1 MRTWLKRIGIG
12 AAATFFILSITAA
25 ISYALLPTPKS
36 DPLVDRQGVTLDAE
50 TERKLVEVVFE
61 AARQNDEQTID
72 EYLKE
77 DFSPNVRNDR
87 GDTLLTVAA
96 YRGSDRVVNRLLY
109 EASLDLEAR
118 NRMGLTAVA
127 AASFQGHDAILE
139 ELLRCGAD
147 PNAGNGLGQTA
158 VMFAAIAGRTSAIRI
173 LSEAGANLDARDAS
187 GNTPDSLARGQGGE
201 AVAAFVLDQRKKA
214 EAGR

>member
-1 MRTWLKRIGIG
+1 MRTWLKRMGIG
-12 AAATFFILSITAA
+12 SAALFLAVSAVGGAWYAT
-25 ISYALLPTPKS
+25 LPTPKS
-36 DPLVDRQGVTLDAE
+36 APLVDRQGVKLDEA
-50 TERKLVEVVFE
+50 TERKLVEIVFE
-61 AARQNDEQTID
+61 AARQNDERTID

-77 DFSPNVRNDR
+77 GFSPNVRSDR

-96 YRGSDRVVNRLLY
+96 YRGSDRVVTRLLY
-109 EASLDLEAR
+109 EESLDLEAR

-147 PNAGNGLGQTA
+147 PDAGNGLGQTA
-158 VMFAAIAGRTSAIRI
+158 VMFAALAGRTSAIRI
-173 LSEAGANLDARDAS
+173 LSEAGADLEARDAH

-201 AVAAFVLDQRKKA
+201 EVAAFVLDQRAKSDSEK
-214 EAGR
+214 

>member
-1 MRTWLKRIGIG
+1 MRTWLKRISVG
-12 AAATFFILSITAA
+12 TAA
-25 ISYALLPTPKS
+25 SMVALSMITGTWYALLPTPKS
-36 DPLVDRQGVTLDAE
+36 DPLVDKQGVALDAE

-61 AARQNDEQTID
+61 AARQNDERTID

-77 DFSPNVRNDR
+77 GFSPNVRNDR

-96 YRGSDRVVNRLLY
+96 YRGSDRVVTRLLY
-109 EASLDLEAR
+109 EESLELEAR

-158 VMFAAIAGRTSAIRI
+158 VMFAALAGRTSAIRI
-173 LSEAGANLDARDAS
+173 LSEAGADLDARDAS

-201 AVAAFVLDQRKKA
+201 AVAAFVLEQRTKT
-214 EAGR
+214 EGGR